1 MINLWKGFSII
12 GVAVL
17 LNGCFDLP
25 ERRSYTL
32 PTQPSE
38 LTWEDVRLS
47 ESRVPFTV
55 FETGDVKVPVSG
67 VLDGL
72 EAFPGTDEKSRW
84 VKVFAFH
91 IKHPEYGD
99 VLIDTGLDLRFQA
112 GGQGSYRGVLA
123 SHIVEDSRQQPG
135 SNIGSQLKQA
145 GISPDLIFLTH
156 IHGDHTSGL
165 PEMPDDARIVATAG
179 ESYHYYPLIMY
190 NDHFDGVKQ
199 IEELDMSY
207 GNPMGPF
214 KQVVD
219 IFGDQS
225 FFAIA
230 TPGHTLGN
238 LSYLI
243 NSTEGWVLLTG
254 DASHTRYGF
263 EHDIIPGWAED
274 GDEARESL
282 TQLRAFAEQNPR
294 VRVIAGHE
302 Y

>member
-1 MINLWKGFSII
+1 MNRVQAFFYVTLAS
-12 GVAVL
+12 VTLSA
-17 LNGCFDLP
+17 CHELP
-25 ERRSYTL
+25 ERTAYPL
-32 PTQPSE
+32 PSQAETYD
-38 LTWEDVRLS
+38 WADVRQS
-47 ESRVPFTV
+47 TVKVPFTV
-55 FETGDVKVPVSG
+55 IDTGDVKVPVSG

-72 EAFPGTDEKSRW
+72 DAYPGTNEASLW

-99 VLIDTGLDLRFQA
+99 VLIDTGLDSRFQA
-112 GGQGSYRGVLA
+112 GGQGSYQGILA

-135 SNIGSQLKQA
+135 KNIGAQLKEA
-145 GISPDLIFLTH
+145 GIFPDLIFLTH

-179 ESYHYYPLIMY
+179 ESYHYYPMIMY

-230 TPGHTLGN
+230 TPGHTRGN

-263 EHDIIPGWAED
+263 DHNIIPGWAED
-274 GDEARESL
+274 ADEARNSL
-282 TQLRAFAEQNPR
+282 DQLRAFAEQNPK